1 MLHSQMEKVV
11 SAVPTAVGSS
21 AVALTIDTLG
31 WDHASVTVLR
41 ASNASTVFASVLKIE
56 HSDDNSSYSD
66 LSGFVGGT
74 DFTIPVVSDTAS
86 AAVVKLDVNTQ
97 AKKRY
102 LKVTA
107 TPAVSVNTVVTARLS
122 RGENAPAT
130 ASEAG
135 CIGWVKG

>member
-1 MLHSQMEKVV
+1 MIHSQMDKVV
-11 SAVPTAVGSS
+11 GAVPTAVGTS
-21 AVALTIDTLG
+21 AVTLTIDTLG
-31 WDHASVTVLR
+31 YDYASVSVLR
-41 ASNASTVFASVLKIE
+41 ASNASTVFASVLKVE
-56 HSDDNSSYSD
+56 QSDDNSSYSD
-66 LSGFVGGT
+66 VSGLVGGT
-74 DFTIPVVSDTAS
+74 DFTIPAVSDTAVAS
-86 AAVVKLDVNTQ
+86 IVKLDVDTK

-122 RGENAPAT
+122 RGEVAPAT

>member
-11 SAVPTAVGSS
+11 SAVPASVGTS
-21 AVALTIDTLG
+21 AVTLTIDTLG
-31 WDHASVTVLR
+31 WDHTSVAVLR

-56 HSDDNSSYSD
+56 ESDDNSSFSNV
-66 LSGFVGGT
+66 SGFLGGT
-74 DFTIPVVSDTAS
+74 DFAIPAVSDTAS
-86 AAVVKLDVNTQ
+86 VAVVKLDVNTQ

>member
-1 MLHSQMEKVV
+1 MIHSQTEKVV
-11 SAVPTAVGSS
+11 ASIPTSVGSS
-21 AVALTIDTLG
+21 AVTLTIDSLG
-31 WDHASVTVLR
+31 YDYASVSVLR

-66 LSGFVGGT
+66 VSGFVGGT
-74 DFTIPVVSDTAS
+74 DFTIPAVSDTAS
-86 AAVVKLDVNTQ
+86 AAIVKLDVDTK
-97 AKKRY
+97 ARKRY

-122 RGENAPAT
+122 RGDAPAT